1 MSDRLSNTKQD
12 KCHLCFARG
21 TELVAALML
30 SLSTP
35 ALAAESIKIND
46 LVVAATTRGDPEGS
60 ASILRFLEH
69 RPAGPLHRYGLGQDR
84 ERPHHRQL
92 PLEDNLTLL
101 QEIGVAKVDM

>member
-46 LVVAATTRGDPEGS
+46 LVEVAVRLDACVASLEAVKEAFHDTHYFFLAFVRNLNGLVVVTT
-60 ASILRFLEH
+60 I
-69 RPAGPLHRYGLGQDR
+69 
-84 ERPHHRQL
+84 
-92 PLEDNLTLL
+92 
-101 QEIGVAKVDM
+101 